1 MPITP
6 KQLGRLETI
15 SRSVYHSLK
24 KGMGACYRPLLI
36 TQLMAEGILVA
47 EQARTD
53 KYGPVEKPSP
63 VIAAN
68 SNGSVT
74 SLANVYTAGAL
85 GVAAARALRRPEQ
98 KPPPPAQNDNSYL
111 LSTDEAAVVIGITP
125 QTLRRWVVEG
135 RSIVGRRRKLKG
147 ELKVRQ
153 IGGHLKFEPASVTN
167 LANKL
172 KAYI

>member
-6 KQLGRLETI
+6 KQLGRLEII

-24 KGMGACYRPLLI
+24 KGMGAFCRPLLI

-47 EQARTD
+47 EQARAD

-63 VIAAN
+63 VTAAN

-74 SLANVYTAGAL
+74 SLAIVYTAGAL
-85 GVAAARALRRPEQ
+85 GVAAARALRR
-98 KPPPPAQNDNSYL
+98 PAQNDNSYL
-111 LSTDEAAVVIGITP
+111 LSTDEAAVVIGTTP
-125 QTLRRWVVEG
+125 QTLRNWVVEG